1 MAFSTSYYRAT
12 TGTLSTFV
20 VSTGGA
26 LMNEPRYP
34 PLGTIAAL
42 LTSAALS
49 LTMLA
54 AGTERTMAEPAVT
67 RRLSEPAVGVA
78 LFAHLKDES
87 AR

>member
-1 MAFSTSYYRAT
+1 
-12 TGTLSTFV
+12 
-20 VSTGGA
+20 
-26 LMNEPRYP
+26 MNEPRYP

-67 RRLSEPAVGVA
+67 RRVFQVEYIKLETPKKFVDVSAPQGAAV
-78 LFAHLKDES
+78 
-87 AR
+87 